1 MNMSKTP
8 LHKIPSLASAI
19 LALACLPYQLLAE
32 DKAPEPEVL
41 VQTAQIDQVTLRSTV
56 TVYGTVEPEPATEG
70 RPAAQFTLTAPYAG
84 LVSGLAAV
92 EGARVEKNE
101 SLLRLD
107 ARLADAA
114 IAKARIKLEFAQMIQ
129 ERQKKLS
136 EVDGTSAKLIE
147 EAAQRVAE
155 AEQELSEAK
164 TQRSLLD
171 VASPVAGTVTR
182 VYAHP
187 GQPVEA
193 GQRLVELLDVD
204 RLVLRAA
211 VPTREFASLKLGSK
225 AEVTPSSGGKP
236 INATVTYL
244 SPEADAQTDTI
255 PLRLTLPPGCGLRPG
270 QFAAA
275 RIASEEKPDCL
286 VVPRSSL
293 FTDRD
298 GTSAVSLAKD
308 GRSKR
313 IQVMIGLRDG
323 DLVEISGA
331 GIQKGA
337 TVVTVGS
344 YALPDGTRL
353 LMREKQAKGG
363 AQ

>member
-1 MNMSKTP
+1 M
-8 LHKIPSLASAI
+8 
-19 LALACLPYQLLAE
+19 LALACIPYQLLAE
-32 DKAPEPEVL
+32 DKDPEPEVL
-41 VQTAQIDQVTLRSTV
+41 VQTALIDQVTLRSTV
-56 TVYGTVEPEPATEG
+56 TVYGTIEPEPATEG

-84 LVSGLAAV
+84 LVSELAAV
-92 EGARVEKNE
+92 EGARVEKGTC
-101 SLLRLD
+101 LLRLD

-114 IAKARIKLEFAQMIQ
+114 ITKARTKLGFAQKTQ
-129 ERQKKLS
+129 ERQKKLA

-147 EAAQRVAE
+147 EAAKLVAD
-155 AEQELSEAK
+155 AEQELREVEA
-164 TQRSLLD
+164 QRSLLD
-171 VASPVAGTVTR
+171 VSCPVAGTVTR
-182 VYAHP
+182 VYAHA

-193 GQRLVELLDVD
+193 GQRLVELLDSN
-204 RLVLRAA
+204 RLVLKAA
-211 VPTREFASLKLGSK
+211 VPTRELASLKLGLK
-225 AEVTPSSGGKP
+225 AEITPSSGGKP
-236 INATVTYL
+236 IHATVTYI
-244 SPEADAQTDTI
+244 SPEADVQTDTI

-313 IQVMIGLRDG
+313 VQVTVGVRDG
-323 DLVEISGA
+323 DLVEISGD

-353 LMREKQAKGG
+353 LMSEKQAKGG
-363 AQ
+363 VQ